1 MGYRIPVAILGEGK
15 GAQNMCAIED
25 VLHLDIVKGTKGIA
39 LRYFV
44 IRYKIVLEQDEQR
57 FSDLAN

>member
-1 MGYRIPVAILGEGK
+1 
-15 GAQNMCAIED
+15 MCAIED
-25 VLHLDIVKGTKGIA
+25 VLYLDIVKGTKGIA

-44 IRYKIVLEQDEQR
+44 IRYKVVLEQDEQR